1 MNKIVYRI
9 RKWIRTRERYL
20 TKRYK
25 RVEEL
30 EIKALIQYQKD
41 IDVGEMFFLID
52 KYLNDDERKEYYE
65 EQVSFGT
72 IDSYT
77 LDIKHG
83 EWAT

>member
-1 MNKIVYRI
+1 
-9 RKWIRTRERYL
+9 
-20 TKRYK
+20 
-25 RVEEL
+25 
-30 EIKALIQYQKD
+30 
-41 IDVGEMFFLID
+41 MFFLID